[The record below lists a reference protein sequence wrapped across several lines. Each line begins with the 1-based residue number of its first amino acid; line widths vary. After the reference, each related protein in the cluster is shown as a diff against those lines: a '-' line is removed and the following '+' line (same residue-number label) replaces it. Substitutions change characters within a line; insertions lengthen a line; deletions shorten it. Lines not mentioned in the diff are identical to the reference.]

1 MSDHQKR
8 DAEEAFVR
16 EAVRRVM
23 DGDVEAFAVIVNTFR
38 NLVAADLARRLP
50 PSDVQEVAQ
59 DAFVRAYRALP
70 AFRGDAPVR
79 IWLLR
84 IARHAAMDFWRR
96 TYRRRERLLD
106 DLDDGAAVRLEAAHQ
121 EQVARQQADDDA
133 LQTARERLNAALTR
147 LSPDDRAVLTLV
159 ELEERSMQEAAQT
172 LGCGL
177 SAVKVRAF
185 RARKR
190 LKTILMAIESRKED
204 KT

>member
-1 MSDHQKR
+1 
-8 DAEEAFVR
+8 VL
-16 EAVRRVM
+16 

-84 IARHAAMDFWRR
+84 IARHAAMDFWRK

-106 DLDDGAAVRLEAAHQ
+106 DLDDGPPSASRPPIRSSVPGSRPTTTPCKRPA
-121 EQVARQQADDDA
+121 
-133 LQTARERLNAALTR
+133 NGSTR
-147 LSPDDRAVLTLV
+147 R
-159 ELEERSMQEAAQT
+159 
-172 LGCGL
+172 
-177 SAVKVRAF
+177 
-185 RARKR
+185 
-190 LKTILMAIESRKED
+190 
-204 KT
+204 